1 MDDVITPDVHDG
13 GDAAVAA
20 PPEPEKGHGEHA
32 HGEHHEEG
40 FIRKY
45 FWSTDHK
52 IICMQYLLTGM
63 VMAAIGGF
71 MAYAFRMQ
79 LAFPGQEVPLF
90 GYVTSAT
97 YNSLVTNHGTIM
109 IFWVAMPVLIAAFG
123 NYLIPLMLGCDDMV
137 FPRLNRLSYQVFLIS
152 AIVLLCAF
160 FVEGGA
166 FGGAWTAYPPL
177 SAKAEYSLTPLG
189 STLWVV
195 AVALEFCGLLD
206 GRYQL
211 HHDNDELSCTGHET
225 LGYSHGCL
233 DDRNREY
240 LCSWRQS
247 GHWLPVPSCLCST
260 SSSVQASL
268 TRTGVVTPS
277 CGSTC
282 SGSSVTQKCTWF
294 YCQRWA
300 LWPRSS
306 RPWQEALRLQNRS
319 LHGDRYGH
327 LEFLRV
333 GAPPVHLGY

>member
-20 PPEPEKGHGEHA
+20 PPVPEKGHEHG

-137 FPRLNRLSYQVFLIS
+137 FHDSIGCRIKCSY
-152 AIVLLCAF
+152 
-160 FVEGGA
+160 
-166 FGGAWTAYPPL
+166 
-177 SAKAEYSLTPLG
+177 
-189 STLWVV
+189 
-195 AVALEFCGLLD
+195 
-206 GRYQL
+206 
-211 HHDNDELSCTGHET
+211 
-225 LGYSHGCL
+225 
-233 DDRNREY
+233 
-240 LCSWRQS
+240 
-247 GHWLPVPSCLCST
+247 
-260 SSSVQASL
+260 SVQSCSFVLSL
-268 TRTGVVTPS
+268 
-277 CGSTC
+277 
-282 SGSSVTQKCTWF
+282 
-294 YCQRWA
+294 
-300 LWPRSS
+300 
-306 RPWQEALRLQNRS
+306 
-319 LHGDRYGH
+319 
-327 LEFLRV
+327 
-333 GAPPVHLGY
+333 